1 MQVKKTPVT
10 IIVDLSPED
19 IKPITSQA
27 GTHFYK
33 HNHKTCQYNIKQESA
48 VWNLVATTSVL
59 LNPKSS

>member
-48 VWNLVATTSVL
+48 V
-59 LNPKSS
+59 